1 MDPVNINQSLDLQSW
16 QQYLMQLWWQMPE
29 PPHILHTLLRRLC
42 SHIDIY
48 IASALDTVVVADT
61 GTPAYLALAPYAV
74 MLAYLRSATLLAL
87 VLLTV
92 VVADAGAPAY
102 LAHTPLAVM
111 LADLRSA
118 TLLAHI
124 YIVFPLQDGIE

>member
-1 MDPVNINQSLDLQSW
+1 
-16 QQYLMQLWWQMPE
+16 
-29 PPHILHTLLRRLC
+29 
-42 SHIDIY
+42 
-48 IASALDTVVVADT
+48 VADT

>member
-1 MDPVNINQSLDLQSW
+1 M
-16 QQYLMQLWWQMPE
+16 
-29 PPHILHTLLRRLC
+29 
-42 SHIDIY
+42 
-48 IASALDTVVVADT
+48 ADT

-102 LAHTPLAVM
+102 LAHAPDTVM
-111 LADLRSA
+111 LA
-118 TLLAHI
+118 
-124 YIVFPLQDGIE
+124 